1 MKKKSPQLKIKNMRR
16 SLITFLVLFIL
27 SSASQAQVTNEIRIA
42 KMVKDFNSAI
52 IARDSSVLAEISLD
66 ELTYGHSAGHF
77 QDKTTFIKSVLIG
90 PTFFKSIEPE
100 DQTIKINGRHAIVRH
115 VVVANA
121 TREGA
126 PVALRFGN
134 VMVFYKKHG
143 KWRLLARQGFKL

>member
-1 MKKKSPQLKIKNMRR
+1 MKKNTPQLKIKNMRR
-16 SLITFLVLFIL
+16 SLLTFLVLIIL
-27 SSASQAQVTNEIRIA
+27 SSTSQAQVTDEIRVA
-42 KMVKDFNSAI
+42 KLVKDFNNAI

-100 DQTIKINGRHAIVRH
+100 DQTIKINGRHA
-115 VVVANA
+115 
-121 TREGA
+121 TREGS

-143 KWRLLARQGFKL
+143 NWRLLARQGFKL